1 MLKWFSKVT
10 QVLSRRPR
18 IDEALWE
25 ELEEA
30 LIGADVSAGLALR
43 IVGDLRDRARSE
55 RWCDSDDI
63 ARGFRDEVE
72 RLLADDRPGLAE
84 PPERPALYL
93 LVGVNGTGKTTSAAK
108 LAWDLKQQGK
118 SVLLAA
124 ADTFRAAAI
133 DQLQIWAERAG
144 VDMVRHQPNADPSA
158 VVFDAIAAAKARGA
172 DAVIADTAGRLHNK
186 QNLMQELAKLG
197 RVSQKALGRAPDET
211 LLVVDATTGQN
222 AISQAREFG
231 AVTPLTGVIL
241 TKMEGTAKGGVVLTL
256 AKEMQL
262 PVKFIGLG
270 EKIADLQPF
279 DARAYA
285 AAIFGVAEPELPEE
299 EAPTPEPEAGA
310 EAISEDSRGWRRFLR
325 RGR

>member
-1 MLKWFSKVT
+1 VLKWFSKVT

-30 LIGADVSAGLALR
+30 LIGADVSAGVALR
-43 IVGDLRDRARSE
+43 IVDDLRSRARAE
-55 RWCDSDDI
+55 RWADSDDI
-63 ARGFRDEVE
+63 ARGFREEVE
-72 RLLADDRPGLAE
+72 RLLADDNPGLAE

-133 DQLQIWAERAG
+133 DQLQIWAERTG
-144 VDMVRHQPNADPSA
+144 VDMVKHQPNADPSA
-158 VVFDAIAAAKARGA
+158 VVFDAVAAAKARGA

-256 AKEMQL
+256 AEEMKL

-285 AAIFGVAEPELPEE
+285 AAIFGVPEPELPEE
-299 EAPTPEPEAGA
+299 EAPTPEAEPEAA
-310 EAISEDSRGWRRFLR
+310 SEDSRGWRRFLR
-325 RGR
+325 MRR